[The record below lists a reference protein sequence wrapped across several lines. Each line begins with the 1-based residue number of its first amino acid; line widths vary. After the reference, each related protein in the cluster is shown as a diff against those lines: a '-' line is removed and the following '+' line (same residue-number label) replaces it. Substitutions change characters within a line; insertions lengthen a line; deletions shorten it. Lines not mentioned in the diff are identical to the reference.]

1 MPGFLGFA
9 NLYSLRVNL
18 SVAIVAMV
26 NSSYVHSG
34 ETNVSDGTCGGDEAS
49 STTTSGGHFNWD
61 EATQVGITR
70 KYDFNLTT

>member
-1 MPGFLGFA
+1 
-9 NLYSLRVNL
+9 
-18 SVAIVAMV
+18 MV

-70 KYDFNLTT
+70 KYGSNLTTLRFPILCCDQTKDI